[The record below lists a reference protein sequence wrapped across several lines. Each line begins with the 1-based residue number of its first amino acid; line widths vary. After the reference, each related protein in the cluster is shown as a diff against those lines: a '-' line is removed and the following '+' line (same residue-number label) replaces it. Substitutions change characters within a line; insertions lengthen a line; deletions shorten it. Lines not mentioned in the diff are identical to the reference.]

1 MLFTT
6 RDCVL
11 LQLWKEV
18 SGQLF
23 FAVLTFQ
30 LVMLGLLGL
39 KASLLLPAFSPS
51 ESQRYLC
58 QCVVPQ
64 WVACPP
70 KFVISPTY
78 LYYATCGLQ
87 PCHCAACAGRLDLVP
102 S

>member
-1 MLFTT
+1 MCA
-6 RDCVL
+6 CVP

-39 KASLLLPAFSPS
+39 KASLLLPCSL
-51 ESQRYLC
+51 SQLAPEIPVSTRGSSMGCLPTHILRIPHLPTLC
-58 QCVVPQ
+58 
-64 WVACPP
+64 
-70 KFVISPTY
+70 
-78 LYYATCGLQ
+78 TCGLQ